1 MDSVEASLLKQQAEM
16 LAEFSSKQTVRA
28 VEFEPFETDKFIVP
42 EYEGAK
48 SQIVTL
54 EDFESHEKRLIFS
67 ALYAANYITFVLDEG
82 TSGNRQAL
90 SYTVPKFMSYLNAL
104 KVDQLNRVNILKCF
118 ESYRV
123 KNDGVKTQSTGMI
136 ELIRLINK
144 ALNYVPFGNELF
156 ASDDY
161 KYLDLL
167 SKNKPAASDDLSLI
181 HISEPTRPY

>member
-1 MDSVEASLLKQQAEM
+1 
-16 LAEFSSKQTVRA
+16 
-28 VEFEPFETDKFIVP
+28 
-42 EYEGAK
+42 
-48 SQIVTL
+48 
-54 EDFESHEKRLIFS
+54 
-67 ALYAANYITFVLDEG
+67 
-82 TSGNRQAL
+82 
-90 SYTVPKFMSYLNAL
+90 MSYLNAL

-167 SKNKPAASDDLSLI
+167 SKNKPAASDDSVQTTLTDYFGFHSWLRRDDIGVGSQLYQRAGSPKLLMRSFQITISSALIEINKAKHALIDLFHKKKVKPNYFPAKLIRPHLDNYSLSLI
-181 HISEPTRPY
+181 HI